1 MMGYSTQGHKTYGCI
16 VGLEPDLS
24 SLRKVGVMIQHND
37 RELLDVLKVQAV
49 IHNDNSFS
57 Y

>member
-16 VGLEPDLS
+16 VGLEPDLR
-24 SLRKVGVMIQHND
+24 SLWQVGVMIQHND